1 LWFEDLVG
9 LIAKHNLDDFAP
21 SWFASAH
28 DRYVTGKDILEGDPR
43 GVIKKVQELRQAMKL
58 NGKEVSTD
66 DELDAII
73 DNAMRQAEEND
84 AKKK

>member
-1 LWFEDLVG
+1 
-9 LIAKHNLDDFAP
+9 
-21 SWFASAH
+21 
-28 DRYVTGKDILEGDPR
+28 
-43 GVIKKVQELRQAMKL
+43 VIKKVQELRQAMKL

-73 DNAMRQAEEND
+73 DNAMQQAEEND